1 MFFVA
6 SNRQTRGKKAN
17 TERKLP
23 TLSYFGSSPAL
34 STVAETRNK
43 SCDFPERRPVPRVF
57 FFKCKIVLLLG
68 LCSDIT
74 DRFRFAN
81 RPSLTIHHVTH
92 RLKVKQTAALIH
104 SFVFMYRW
112 TSYLTNVSNRQ
123 SRALL
128 YPSYTHILSVSSILF
143 RIY

>member
-81 RPSLTIHHVTH
+81 RPSLTIHHHVTH
-92 RLKVKQTAALIH
+92 RLKVKQTAVLFKTGPIQRIKHLFLNAVQDFIMQ
-104 SFVFMYRW
+104 FE
-112 TSYLTNVSNRQ
+112 
-123 SRALL
+123 
-128 YPSYTHILSVSSILF
+128 SIQF
-143 RIY
+143 